1 MFPFWRPFH
10 RYCIPRFMCWSIFST
25 AATCPLLFVAS
36 LLIFHVPPTKD
47 MQPPTASFHLAV
59 RSRSSVTSR
68 GSQPEQR
75 SPASLPPAKHS
86 QLQWLCLRLQAKLA
100 SLITRYWTWI
110 CAARSA
116 FGFWNSLITPKQ
128 APKEQLVELLYFLS
142 GLLTLLHKKYH
153 QLFWKSVFF
162 FCLNVIYCSQWNDIE
177 P

>member
-1 MFPFWRPFH
+1 MAAVLNQLNQIKKDFWKMQIFLWWTAINGILLLKKKFPFWRIFH
-10 RYCIPRFMCWSIFST
+10 HYCIQGFVCWSIFAT
-25 AATCPLLFVAS
+25 ATPPLLSVAS

-86 QLQWLCLRLQAKLA
+86 QLQWLCLRLQAKLV

-110 CAARSA
+110 CAGRSA
-116 FGFWNSLITPKQ
+116 FGFWNSLIAVTP
-128 APKEQLVELLYFLS
+128 
-142 GLLTLLHKKYH
+142 
-153 QLFWKSVFF
+153 
-162 FCLNVIYCSQWNDIE
+162 
-177 P
+177 